1 MTAKYQALF
10 KPRNLGQ
17 LQLQHRIAL
26 APLTR
31 LRTKGDGV
39 IEDYVPEY
47 YQQRSTKGGFLI
59 SEATLIAKEAGSAYG
74 KLEPGLWSNE
84 QLEQWKKVT
93 KSVHDKGAYIYS
105 QLWALGRIANPEL
118 SERLVGP
125 SAGTYQGNKVEELSV
140 EDIKRYV
147 NHYKQAAINAVET
160 AGFDGVEIH
169 AANGYLIDQ
178 FTQKL
183 TNRRTDEY
191 SAESL
196 KFPSEV
202 LEVVVN
208 AVGQERT
215 GIRLSP
221 FNTFQEMRD
230 ENPLATFTPWVE
242 KIVKTYPKLAYIH
255 FVDGTTPED
264 QRDGNKLKDII
275 RDAGIAVISNNTYN
289 LDKASK
295 RAEERDEIIAF
306 GKYFIAN
313 PDLPD
318 RAAKDLP
325 IVKADVNTFYG
336 GGRNGYTDYPFYK

>member
-169 AANGYLIDQ
+169 AAYVTTL
-178 FTQKL
+178 FTLHSL
-183 TNRRTDEY
+183 TTSLVTD
-191 SAESL
+191 
-196 KFPSEV
+196 
-202 LEVVVN
+202 
-208 AVGQERT
+208 
-215 GIRLSP
+215 ILSI
-221 FNTFQEMRD
+221 NSHK
-230 ENPLATFTPWVE
+230 N
-242 KIVKTYPKLAYIH
+242 
-255 FVDGTTPED
+255 
-264 QRDGNKLKDII
+264 
-275 RDAGIAVISNNTYN
+275 
-289 LDKASK
+289 
-295 RAEERDEIIAF
+295 
-306 GKYFIAN
+306 
-313 PDLPD
+313 
-318 RAAKDLP
+318 
-325 IVKADVNTFYG
+325 
-336 GGRNGYTDYPFYK
+336 